1 MASLSE
7 NTDGGLIT
15 AKLLLT
21 KVMTTCEG
29 GAIGSWVPMAEH
41 GRRDA
46 AVAFSGASGLGISTL
61 FQNSHNSTT
70 KPRNIKQLE
79 GVEECRNQ
87 GKFVWY

>member
-1 MASLSE
+1 MANISE

-15 AKLLLT
+15 AKLLLI
-21 KVMTTCEG
+21 KVMTTCQG
-29 GAIGSWVPMAEH
+29 GAVGSWVPMAEH

-70 KPRNIKQLE
+70 KPRDIKELE
-79 GVEECRNQ
+79 GAERC
-87 GKFVWY
+87 